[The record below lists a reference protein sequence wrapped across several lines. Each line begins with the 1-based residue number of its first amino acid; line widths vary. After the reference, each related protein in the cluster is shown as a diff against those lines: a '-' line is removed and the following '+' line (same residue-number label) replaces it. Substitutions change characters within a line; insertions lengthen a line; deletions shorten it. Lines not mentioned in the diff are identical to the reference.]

1 MKTRRQIQ
9 RDAKRLYRVCL
20 VNGALDEGRVR
31 GIVERVAGGGGPAAL
46 AVLTRFQRLVRLD
59 RAAHS
64 ATVESAAPLSDDLR
78 ASIETSLTR
87 IHGRAIA
94 TSFTGNDALLG
105 GVRITVGSDVYDGS
119 IQGRLAALEAK
130 FQ

>member
-31 GIVERVAGGGGPAAL
+31 GIVQRVAAGGGPAGL

-64 ATVESAAPLSDDLR
+64 ATVESAAPLPDDLR
-78 ASIETSLTR
+78 ASIESSLAR
-87 IHGRAIA
+87 MYGRGIA
-94 TSFTGNDALLG
+94 TSFTANADLLG
-105 GVRITVGSDVYDGS
+105 GVRVTVGSDVYDGS
-119 IQGRLAALEAK
+119 VQGRLAALEAE
-130 FQ
+130 F

>member
-9 RDAKRLYRVCL
+9 RDAKRLYRACL

-31 GIVERVAGGGGPAAL
+31 GIVQRVAGGGGPAAL

-64 ATVESAAPLSDDLR
+64 AKVESATPLPDDVR
-78 ASIETSLTR
+78 ASIEGSLTR
-87 IHGRAIA
+87 IHGRGLT
-94 TSFTGNDALLG
+94 TSFSGNAALLG
-105 GVRITVGSDVYDGS
+105 GVRVTVGSDVYDGS